1 MHHPRARRERAS
13 RWLFAMLAFTL
24 AGCHSPGAYTSAR
37 PVATGAVFT
46 GMALEP
52 IVFLRNR
59 TMTDV
64 GPSATVLVRIGA
76 HERVDV
82 GLRFNG
88 STVGGDVKV
97 APYLGDRLAIAVLPG
112 VRAGHGYWIHAP
124 VLVSYDVTSWF
135 RLIGTG
141 GVAWSS
147 KAYDSAGS
155 TTMIAFEPIP
165 VDTGAQPDG
174 WHGRLG
180 AGFELHSSRGFGVIP
195 EITWLQATDR
205 KAFSSVFLGL
215 GITWGRVGYR

>member
-1 MHHPRARRERAS
+1 M
-13 RWLFAMLAFTL
+13 L

-52 IVFLRNR
+52 IVFLKNR
-59 TMTDV
+59 EMTDI

-88 STVGGDVKV
+88 GTVGGDVKV

-112 VRAGHGYWIHAP
+112 VRAGRGYWVHAP
-124 VLVSYDVTSWF
+124 VLVSYDLTSWF
-135 RLIGTG
+135 RVLGTA
-141 GVAWSS
+141 GVSWSS
-147 KAYDSAGS
+147 EAYAAGGNVP
-155 TTMIAFEPIP
+155 ALEPIP
-165 VDTGAQPDG
+165 VDTGAKPDG

-180 AGFELHSSRGFGVIP
+180 AGFELHSSRGFGVLP
-195 EITWLQATDR
+195 EVTWLQASDR

-215 GITWGRVGYR
+215 GITWGRVGFR